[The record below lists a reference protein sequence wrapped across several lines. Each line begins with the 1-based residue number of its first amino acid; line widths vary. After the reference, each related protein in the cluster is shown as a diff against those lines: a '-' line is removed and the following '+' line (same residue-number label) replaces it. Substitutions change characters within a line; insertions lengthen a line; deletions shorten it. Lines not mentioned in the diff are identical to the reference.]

1 MTFLI
6 LSGSHFIANA
16 QVNLYDF
23 IQSNGSYTELVGAT
37 TLATATTTTG
47 SGSLDDVNYTLA
59 AGTIPFSFVYD
70 GVSYTGCTV
79 STNGYI
85 TFGSTAPTTTS
96 YVPLSATTAYA
107 GAVSALGGNLNAY
120 FIAGNASQTG
130 TISYQTIGTTP
141 NRKFVIQYKN
151 FKPQAQS
158 GTTYTTAMNFQIV
171 LNETSNAI
179 DVIYNFTTGTYTAG
193 SYQVGLRGANNTY
206 PTNIKNRSVVT
217 GTNTWATS
225 ANGTANNST
234 CGISSSLLPASGLTF
249 RYAPTSCPSPTN
261 LSATQITTNS
271 ATLSWTNPVTG
282 GTFTVE
288 YGPVGFTPGT
298 GTTANTSSTSVSISG
313 LSSLTSYSFYVQK
326 SCGTGSTSLKVGPV
340 NFSTGTVGE
349 DCSTAQLISVASS
362 LATCS
367 YTTVSTGVSINGPT
381 SFCSDING
389 NQATNDKWF
398 KFVAPANGKK
408 LVLTTQ
414 AGTNND
420 WVMEV
425 WTGCPGG
432 TGYQFKCGDDQNGAM
447 PEITMCQNE
456 YVAGQTYYVRVWTY
470 IPFSTG
476 TMNLCIYE
484 TTMCAVAPSNDN
496 CANAI
501 RLSVNPPLSCA
512 TNARTFLNNYAT
524 RNTDAASCDA
534 SLLKG
539 DVWFVFN
546 TGNFSDVDLTV
557 TAITA
562 TNVKAQLLFE
572 CGGFEVACWNPV
584 TNSTKTITGL
594 NPQADYILRV
604 WTDSTV
610 AGTFS
615 ICITDRCSNPT
626 ATTSGTYT
634 TCTGNTV
641 SIPVTFTGTP
651 PFALTYSNGTTSAS
665 VTGITT
671 TNYNLVVSPSST
683 STYTLTAMN
692 DATCIGSVSGSAA
705 VTVIT
710 PQNVTLNAF
719 APVCDNAPLQQLSGG
734 SPSGGVFS
742 GVGVSNGYFD
752 PSFGTQ
758 TITYTVTYTTGCTR
772 SASQVYTVNPLPTV
786 TFASLSPVCNTA
798 APFALTGGSPIGGSY
813 SGTGVTNG
821 VFNPSV
827 AGVGSHLIYYYYTTP
842 AGCTGNDTSSIVV
855 TNCSVCTNPPTA
867 NAGVDK
873 SICST
878 ASASIT
884 GTIGGNATSLTWS
897 GGAGTYSPNNT
908 SLNITYTPS
917 AAEITAGSARL
928 ILTTN
933 DPDGAGPCV
942 AAVDTVN
949 ITITSVPP
957 TGTISGLS
965 SVCLPANQ
973 VVYTTTAASGVTY
986 SWSVPTGVTIV
997 SGQGTNSIVTTW
1009 STSAVA
1015 GNVLVSLTNSCG
1027 TTSRILPVTVGN
1039 LPITPTI
1046 TGSSSVCKNQTGVT
1060 YSVTAQTGVTY
1071 TWTVPTGVTVTAG
1084 SGTNSITTTWGTNA
1098 VAGNVGVTVTNSCGN
1113 TGGSLAVSVGAAP
1126 TTPTITGSSSVCKT
1140 QTGVVYSVTAQT
1152 GVTYSWTVPTG
1163 VTITAGSGTNSI
1175 TTTWG
1180 ASAVAGNVGVTVTNS
1195 CGSTSGSLAVSVGA
1209 APTTP
1214 SVSGSSS
1221 VCSNQTGVVYSV
1233 TAQTGVTYSW
1243 TVPTGVTIT
1252 AGQGTNSIT
1261 TSWASTGGNVSVVLT
1276 NTCGSSSESLAVS
1289 IASGNLSVGP
1299 ITGNASNCKGVTG
1312 VVYSIPTIVGATYS
1326 WTVPTGVSITA
1337 GAGTNSIT
1345 TTWSSTAVSG
1355 NVSVSANTTCSTGI
1369 ATLPV
1374 TVTSGLTVG
1383 AISGNSPIC
1392 RPATGVVYSV
1402 VAQAGVSY
1410 VWTVPTGVTITA
1422 GAGTNSITTSWSSTS
1437 VTNAIKVVGT
1447 SVCGKDSTTRTITVR
1462 TAVPTQPST
1471 VTGATTACI
1480 GDALRYS
1487 ITTVATADYYVWTP
1501 KTGMLIN
1508 GSATALTTTDTAVT
1522 VTFTTGFV
1530 GDTLRVNGGNC
1541 KGLST
1546 VRTKIITRNTAA
1558 PTTPGVLT
1566 GATTGVCGTTVT
1578 YSFASAV
1585 SNATSYTWRTKNGT
1599 ALLNGQAVTSLT
1611 LTAPTQAIT
1620 ITFPSNFTTDSLFV
1634 KSNNGCGSSA
1644 ERGIKITAT
1653 PAVPGTITT
1662 PTTLCI
1668 GTTVPQIFSI
1678 AAVSGAA
1685 SYTWTYP
1692 TAGTTYVSGQGT
1704 TSLTLRFTASGSKSI
1719 TVKSGNACGLSTAK
1733 SVSVS
1738 PTAACPTARDGS
1750 AFDLSGIVVY
1760 PNPTRGNVTIAYTSI
1775 DNSDYTL
1782 NIFDMSGRLVDSY
1795 ALNAI
1800 EGFNQKE
1807 LNLESLV
1814 KGTYIVSLKGNGLVT
1829 QTRLVLE

>member
-1 MTFLI
+1 
-6 LSGSHFIANA
+6 
-16 QVNLYDF
+16 
-23 IQSNGSYTELVGAT
+23 LV
-37 TLATATTTTG
+37 
-47 SGSLDDVNYTLA
+47 
-59 AGTIPFSFVYD
+59 I
-70 GVSYTGCTV
+70 C
-79 STNGYI
+79 
-85 TFGSTAPTTTS
+85 
-96 YVPLSATTAYA
+96 
-107 GAVSALGGNLNAY
+107 
-120 FIAGNASQTG
+120 
-130 TISYQTIGTTP
+130 
-141 NRKFVIQYKN
+141 QY
-151 FKPQAQS
+151 
-158 GTTYTTAMNFQIV
+158 
-171 LNETSNAI
+171 
-179 DVIYNFTTGTYTAG
+179 
-193 SYQVGLRGANNTY
+193 
-206 PTNIKNRSVVT
+206 
-217 GTNTWATS
+217 
-225 ANGTANNST
+225 
-234 CGISSSLLPASGLTF
+234 
-249 RYAPTSCPSPTN
+249 
-261 LSATQITTNS
+261 
-271 ATLSWTNPVTG
+271 
-282 GTFTVE
+282 
-288 YGPVGFTPGT
+288 
-298 GTTANTSSTSVSISG
+298 
-313 LSSLTSYSFYVQK
+313 
-326 SCGTGSTSLKVGPV
+326 
-340 NFSTGTVGE
+340 
-349 DCSTAQLISVASS
+349 
-362 LATCS
+362 
-367 YTTVSTGVSINGPT
+367 
-381 SFCSDING
+381 
-389 NQATNDKWF
+389 
-398 KFVAPANGKK
+398 
-408 LVLTTQ
+408 
-414 AGTNND
+414 
-420 WVMEV
+420 
-425 WTGCPGG
+425 
-432 TGYQFKCGDDQNGAM
+432 
-447 PEITMCQNE
+447 
-456 YVAGQTYYVRVWTY
+456 
-470 IPFSTG
+470 
-476 TMNLCIYE
+476 
-484 TTMCAVAPSNDN
+484 
-496 CANAI
+496 
-501 RLSVNPPLSCA
+501 
-512 TNARTFLNNYAT
+512 
-524 RNTDAASCDA
+524 
-534 SLLKG
+534 
-539 DVWFVFN
+539 
-546 TGNFSDVDLTV
+546 
-557 TAITA
+557 
-562 TNVKAQLLFE
+562 
-572 CGGFEVACWNPV
+572 
-584 TNSTKTITGL
+584 
-594 NPQADYILRV
+594 
-604 WTDSTV
+604 
-610 AGTFS
+610 
-615 ICITDRCSNPT
+615 
-626 ATTSGTYT
+626 
-634 TCTGNTV
+634 
-641 SIPVTFTGTP
+641 
-651 PFALTYSNGTTSAS
+651 
-665 VTGITT
+665 
-671 TNYNLVVSPSST
+671 
-683 STYTLTAMN
+683 
-692 DATCIGSVSGSAA
+692 
-705 VTVIT
+705 
-710 PQNVTLNAF
+710 
-719 APVCDNAPLQQLSGG
+719 
-734 SPSGGVFS
+734 
-742 GVGVSNGYFD
+742 
-752 PSFGTQ
+752 
-758 TITYTVTYTTGCTR
+758 
-772 SASQVYTVNPLPTV
+772 
-786 TFASLSPVCNTA
+786 
-798 APFALTGGSPIGGSY
+798 
-813 SGTGVTNG
+813 
-821 VFNPSV
+821 
-827 AGVGSHLIYYYYTTP
+827 
-842 AGCTGNDTSSIVV
+842 
-855 TNCSVCTNPPTA
+855 
-867 NAGVDK
+867 
-873 SICST
+873 
-878 ASASIT
+878 
-884 GTIGGNATSLTWS
+884 
-897 GGAGTYSPNNT
+897 
-908 SLNITYTPS
+908 
-917 AAEITAGSARL
+917 
-928 ILTTN
+928 
-933 DPDGAGPCV
+933 
-942 AAVDTVN
+942 
-949 ITITSVPP
+949 
-957 TGTISGLS
+957 
-965 SVCLPANQ
+965 
-973 VVYTTTAASGVTY
+973 
-986 SWSVPTGVTIV
+986 
-997 SGQGTNSIVTTW
+997 
-1009 STSAVA
+1009 
-1015 GNVLVSLTNSCG
+1015 
-1027 TTSRILPVTVGN
+1027 
-1039 LPITPTI
+1039 TPTI

-1071 TWTVPTGVTVTAG
+1071 TWTVPTGVTITAG
-1084 SGTNSITTTWGTNA
+1084 QGTNSITTTWSSTA
-1098 VAGNVGVTVTNSCGN
+1098 ISGNVGMSLTNGCG
-1113 TGGSLAVSVGAAP
+1113 TTSGSLAVTVNTTP
-1126 TTPTITGSSSVCKT
+1126 TTPSVTGSSSVCKN
-1140 QTGVVYSVTAQT
+1140 QTGVTYSVTAQT

-1195 CGSTSGSLAVSVGA
+1195 CGSKSGSLAVSVGA

-1276 NTCGSSSESLAVS
+1276 NTCGSSSGSLAVS

-1312 VVYSIPTIVGATYS
+1312 VVYSIPTIAGATYS

-1355 NVSVSANTTCSTGI
+1355 NVSVSANTTCSTGS

-1487 ITTVATADYYVWTP
+1487 ITKLATADYYVWTP

-1566 GATTGVCGTTVT
+1566 GATTGVCGTTIT

-1678 AAVSGAA
+1678 AAVSGAT